1 MLELYIRGR
10 RSAATATSKLVRSLR
25 DEKGEVNIVATV
37 LLIVVAV
44 GLIVL
49 FREKLSGWITGMFE
63 AIDGDVNEIQEN
75 R

>member
-10 RSAATATSKLVRSLR
+10 HSAATATSKLVRSLR

-44 GLIVL
+44 GLVVL
-49 FREKLSGWITGMFE
+49 FREKLTGWIESMFGK
-63 AIDGDVNEIQEN
+63 IDEGVGSVTS
-75 R
+75 